1 MNDIG
6 LSSAVPA
13 AGLGSRNWRI
23 ETLLRLFV
31 LLFFAFSLG
40 GMLISVVAAIYA
52 RRGATMPAALNV
64 VVGTVT
70 LHGIAIPALLWFV
83 RENDRSVS
91 GAFGLRT
98 GSRRRAIL
106 TGIGAAVVAL
116 PVIYGLQ
123 ALSVVVLKAIG
134 MKPDAQ
140 ENVKLLLEGGF
151 ALRAYI
157 AVFAVVVAPMVEEA
171 LFRGVLLTFFRDL
184 GHCRAGVWFTAVLF
198 GLVHFNRA
206 AFVPLAVFGL
216 LLAWLYERTG
226 NLLAPLA
233 AHATFNLAP
242 FVMLALGIHFDFA
255 T

>member
-1 MNDIG
+1 MSDAASTCAVSG
-6 LSSAVPA
+6 LA
-13 AGLGSRNWRI
+13 LGARNWRL

-40 GMLISVVAAIYA
+40 GVLISVVAAAYA
-52 RRGATMPAALNV
+52 RGGSKMPDALNV

-83 RENDRSVS
+83 RANELTVTS
-91 GAFGLRT
+91 AFGLRT

-106 TGIGAAVVAL
+106 SGVGSTVVAL

-123 ALSVVVLKAIG
+123 ALSVVVLKAVG

-140 ENVKLLLEGGF
+140 ENVRLLLEGGL

-157 AVFAVVVAPMVEEA
+157 AVFAVVVAPLVEEA
-171 LFRGVLLTFFRDL
+171 LFRGVLLTFFRDI
-184 GHCRAGVWFTAVLF
+184 GHCRAGVWITAILF

-255 T
+255 N